1 MGQHMAFQVLF
12 LLKGLITA
20 GSCALESSTM
30 ALEVP
35 VQLALADELLVD
47 TDMALEL

>member
-12 LLKGLITA
+12 LFEGLVTA
-20 GSCALESSTM
+20 GRSALESSSM

-35 VQLALADELLVD
+35 VELILADELLID
-47 TDMALEL
+47 TDRALEL

>member
-12 LLKGLITA
+12 LFKGLVTA
-20 GSCALESSTM
+20 WRCALESSTM

-35 VQLALADELLVD
+35 VQLALADKLLVD
-47 TDMALEL
+47 ADRALEL

>member
-12 LLKGLITA
+12 LFERLVTA
-20 GSCALESSTM
+20 GRCALKSSSM

-35 VQLALADELLVD
+35 VELTLADELLID
-47 TDMALEL
+47 TDGALEL